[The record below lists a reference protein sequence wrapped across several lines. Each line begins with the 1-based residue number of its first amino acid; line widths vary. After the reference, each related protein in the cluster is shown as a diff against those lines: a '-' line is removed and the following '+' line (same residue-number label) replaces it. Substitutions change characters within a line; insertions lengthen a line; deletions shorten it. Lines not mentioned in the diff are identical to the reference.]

1 MPSSAAFRSSMHRA
15 FRLCAVAGIAA
26 GCSTTEPAPVAV
38 RLGLA
43 VAPPTTAMSG
53 VALSPQPVVQLLDAG
68 GTPVA
73 EAGRRVVAVLATQGG
88 ALAGTLEVGTDAQ
101 GKATFTNLALS
112 GPVGQRT
119 LRFDS
124 QGLQSVT
131 AAPTS
136 VGAGTAATLTVSA
149 GNFQTAAAGTSTPVP
164 PAVLVTDGSGN
175 PVSNVPVGFAVASG
189 GGSITVG
196 TGVTNASGVASLTS
210 WTLGPVVGINTI
222 TVTSSAIPTASLTF
236 TATGILGPAAIL
248 TIVTGD
254 DQTATV
260 GAATPVAPSAKL
272 TDAFGNPV
280 AGVIVTFAPATGG
293 GAVTGGAATTNAQ
306 GIATVTSWRLGLL
319 PGENTLTASRAG
331 VPPITFDATGID
343 FPVTVIGAGDHHSC
357 AIVAGGQAYCWG
369 FNANGQ
375 LGNGTVI
382 HAEAP
387 SAVAGGLSFTAISA
401 GENHT
406 CGLVGDGDAYCWGDN
421 FFGQL
426 GDATANS
433 HSVPTAVFG
442 GFKFTSIVTGQAHTC
457 ALIADGSAYC
467 WGSGLSG
474 RLGDGTQANRF
485 SPTPVIGGIA
495 FSMLSAGQSHTCGV
509 ATGGPAYCW
518 GANGNG
524 RLGDGTTVNKL
535 QPTPVS
541 TALTFTAVSAGGA
554 FTCGIATAGAG
565 QCWGAGGSGV
575 LGTGNNTQQLAPTP
589 ISGGLAL
596 TAISSGAT
604 HTCAITTLGQAYCWG
619 LNGFGQ
625 LGDGTAG
632 TRSVPTL
639 VLGGLTYT
647 MIRAGTEH
655 SCARATSGGAY
666 CWGHN
671 AVGTVGDG
679 TLLDQRQ
686 PVGVVKP

>member
-1 MPSSAAFRSSMHRA
+1 MPISAAFRSTLYRTL
-15 FRLCAVAGIAA
+15 RLCAATGIAA

-38 RLGLA
+38 RLGLS

-53 VALSPQPVVQLLDAG
+53 VVLSPQPVIQLLDAG
-68 GTPVA
+68 GSPVA

-88 ALAGTLEVGTDAQ
+88 TLVGTLEVGTDAQ

-136 VGAGTAATLTVSA
+136 VGAGTPATLTVSA
-149 GNFQTAAAGTSTPVP
+149 GNFLTAAAGTSTSVP
-164 PAVLVTDGSGN
+164 PAVLVSDGAGN
-175 PVSNVPVGFAVASG
+175 PVPNVPVSFAVASG
-189 GGSITVG
+189 GGSIAAG
-196 TGVTNASGVASLTS
+196 TGVTNASGIASLTS

-248 TIVTGD
+248 TIVAGD

-260 GAATPVAPSAKL
+260 GAATAVAPSAKL

-280 AGVIVTFAPATGG
+280 AGVVVTFAPATGG
-293 GAVTGGAATTNAQ
+293 GAVTGGAATTNPQ
-306 GIATVTSWRLGLL
+306 GIATVTTWTLGLL
-319 PGENTLTASRAG
+319 PGGNTLTASRAG
-331 VPPITFDATGID
+331 VPPVTFDATGTD
-343 FPVTVIGAGDHHSC
+343 FPVTAIDAGDHHSC
-357 AIVAGGQAYCWG
+357 ALVEGGQAYCWG
-369 FNANGQ
+369 FNATGQ

-382 HAEAP
+382 DTKAP
-387 SAVAGGLSFTAISA
+387 SAVSGGLLFTAISA
-401 GENHT
+401 GTSHT

-426 GDATANS
+426 GDATGTS
-433 HSVPTAVFG
+433 RSVPTAVFG

-509 ATGGPAYCW
+509 ATGGQPYCW

-524 RLGDGTTVNKL
+524 RLGDLTTTNRL
-535 QPTPVS
+535 QPTLVS

-554 FTCGIATAGAG
+554 FTCGIATGGAG
-565 QCWGAGGSGV
+565 QCWGGGGSGV

-596 TAISSGAT
+596 TSISSGAT

-619 LNGFGQ
+619 ANGSGE
-625 LGDGTAG
+625 LGDGTVG

-639 VLGGLTYT
+639 VVGGLTYSV
-647 MIRAGTEH
+647 IRAGTEH

-671 AVGTVGDG
+671 AVGTLGDD
-679 TLLDQRQ
+679 TFLDRRQ
-686 PVGVVKP
+686 PVGVIRP